1 MIKILIVDDHAI
13 VRDGLKRIINETS
26 GMEVV
31 DEAENGQIALEK
43 IWNKID
49 IDIVILDISM
59 PGRSGLDVLKE
70 IKNFNS
76 SIPVLMLSMHAED
89 QYALRTLK
97 AGASGY
103 VTKEVASTKLVDAIR
118 KINSGS
124 KFISEEVAELLALS
138 LNEKNTDVP
147 HKQLSDR
154 EYQVLTMISSG
165 KTVIEISKELN
176 LSDKTISTYRT
187 RILEKMKMK
196 TNAELTHYAISN
208 KLVD

>member
-13 VRDGLKRIINETS
+13 VRDGLKRIINGTS

-59 PGRSGLDVLKE
+59 PGKSGLDVLKE
-70 IKNFNS
+70 IKSFDS
-76 SIPVLMLSMHAED
+76 SIPVLILSMHAED
-89 QYALRTLK
+89 QYALRTLR

-103 VTKEVASTKLVDAIR
+103 VTKEAASTKLVDAIR
-118 KINSGS
+118 KINSGG
-124 KFISEEVAELLALS
+124 KFISEEVAELLAFS
-138 LNEKNTDVP
+138 LDENHTDIP

-154 EYQVLTMISSG
+154 EYQVLTMIASG